1 MGKRIKEKPF
11 AGVGAH
17 LAVLAEILV
26 IALEL
31 IDCEETANTFQQSIG
46 TLAFLEPLS

>member
-1 MGKRIKEKPF
+1 MGKRIKDEAF
-11 AGVGAH
+11 AGIGAN

-26 IALEL
+26 IAFEL
-31 IDCEETANTFQQSIG
+31 IDCEETADAFQQSIG